1 MVMGGF
7 VPVVN
12 IDGVKAGDLV
22 LDGVT
27 IAKIFLGEVKSW
39 DDAAIKLNPNAKL
52 PAQAIAV
59 IHRSEDRAQH
69 STSPIIF
76 PR

>member
-12 IDGVKAGDLV
+12 INGVKAGDLV

-39 DDAAIKLNPNAKL
+39 DDVL
-52 PAQAIAV
+52 
-59 IHRSEDRAQH
+59 RS
-69 STSPIIF
+69 SSIPMPSYP
-76 PR
+76 PRRSR